1 MLPVVGN
8 LTQHL
13 ITPEQRA
20 AGCWD
25 FPDHLRKELIRE
37 LSFEEIP
44 SREEIAARAARI
56 AGIAARAAA
65 IISQDGVIPV
75 GREMMIGGAPYLM
88 GPLETILRQEGFL
101 PVYAFSKRESV
112 DEPQPDGSVRK
123 VAVFRHAGFVR
134 V

>member
-1 MLPVVGN
+1 MLPVIGN

-13 ITPEQRA
+13 VTPEQRA

-25 FPDHLRKELIRE
+25 LPDHLRKELVRE
-37 LSFEEIP
+37 ISFEEIP
-44 SREEIAARAARI
+44 SKGEIAARAARI
-56 AGIAARAAA
+56 AGIAARASA
-65 IISQDGVIPV
+65 IVSQDGVIPV

-88 GPLETILRQEGFL
+88 GPLENTLRQEGFL

-112 DEPQPDGSVRK
+112 DEPQPNGSVRK
-123 VAVFRHAGFVR
+123 VSVFRHSGFIR